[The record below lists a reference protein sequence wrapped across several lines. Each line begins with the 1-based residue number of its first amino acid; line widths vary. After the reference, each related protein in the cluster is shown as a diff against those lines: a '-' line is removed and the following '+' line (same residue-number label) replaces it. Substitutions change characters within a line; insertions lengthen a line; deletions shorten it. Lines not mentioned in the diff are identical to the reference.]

1 MSPTRRE
8 PAVKIAAGAEGGPA
22 GRSGAQPGAAGSPAV
37 DARGVTV
44 VIDGR
49 TVLDAVDFRA
59 ERGRVHA
66 LIGPNG
72 AGKSTLLGT
81 LAGDL
86 RATGGRIEIAGRVLD
101 EQRLRDL
108 ARIRAVLP
116 QEHGVFFPFTVGQVI
131 AMGRSPWRRTDAEA
145 RDDEIVRWAAETT
158 DVSHLLDRT
167 VPTLSGGERG
177 RAAFARVLAQTTGVL
192 LLDEPTAALDIR
204 HQEALLQTARD
215 RAAAGDAVVIVLH
228 DLGAAAAYAD
238 TVTLLSR
245 GRVAAAGTVDEVMTA
260 ERLTDV
266 YEHPI
271 DVLPGPI
278 VLPRRTPRG
287 VTP

>member
-1 MSPTRRE
+1 MSTDTTTATTTA
-8 PAVKIAAGAEGGPA
+8 PAI
-22 GRSGAQPGAAGSPAV
+22 
-37 DARGVTV
+37 DARRVTLT
-44 VIDGR
+44 IDGR
-49 TVLDAVDFRA
+49 TILDEVNFRA

-72 AGKSTLLGT
+72 AGKSTLLAA
-81 LAGDL
+81 LAGDQ
-86 RATGGRIEIAGRVLD
+86 RVTAGRIEVAGRALHD
-101 EQRLRDL
+101 YRLRDL

-131 AMGRSPWRRTDAEA
+131 EMGRSPWARTEHEA
-145 RDDEIVRWAAETT
+145 RDDEIVAQAAEAA
-158 DVSHLLDRT
+158 DVSHLLHRS

-204 HQEALLQTARD
+204 HQEAVLATARE
-215 RAAAGDAVVIVLH
+215 RADAGDAIVVVLH

-238 TVTLLSR
+238 DVTLLAG
-245 GRVAAAGTVDEVMTA
+245 GRVVATGGVDDVMTSA
-260 ERLTDV
+260 LLTEI
-266 YEHPI
+266 YGHPI

-287 VTP
+287 TIR

>member
-1 MSPTRRE
+1 MSGVQQDGRAAEASALFEAE
-8 PAVKIAAGAEGGPA
+8 PGGID
-22 GRSGAQPGAAGSPAV
+22 PAV

-44 VIDGR
+44 TIDGR
-49 TVLDAVDFRA
+49 AVLEAVDFHA

-72 AGKSTLLGT
+72 AGKSTLLGA
-81 LAGDL
+81 LAGDV
-86 RATGGRIEIAGRVLD
+86 RVASGQISIAGRPLD

-131 AMGRSPWRRTDAEA
+131 AMGRSPWRRTEAEA
-145 RDDEIVRWAAETT
+145 RDDEIVRWAATT
-158 DVSHLLDRT
+158 TEVAHLVDRT

-204 HQEALLQTARD
+204 HQEALLRTARE
-215 RAAAGDAVVIVLH
+215 RASAGDAVVIVLH

-238 TVTLLSR
+238 AVTLLSR
-245 GRVAAAGTVDEVMTA
+245 GRVVAAGTVDEVMTA

-287 VTP
+287 DTP

>member
-1 MSPTRRE
+1 MSTARPEASVAQTR
-8 PAVKIAAGAEGGPA
+8 AAQT
-22 GRSGAQPGAAGSPAV
+22 RAAI

-44 VIDGR
+44 AIDGR

-59 ERGRVHA
+59 ERGLVHA

-72 AGKSTLLGT
+72 AGKSTLLSA

-86 RATGGRIEIAGRVLD
+86 RLTAGRVDVDGRELSGY
-101 EQRLRDL
+101 RLRDL

-131 AMGRSPWRRTDAEA
+131 EMGRSPWARTEAEA
-145 RDDEIVRWAAETT
+145 RDDEIVRWAAATA
-158 DVSHLLDRT
+158 DVSHLVDRT

-204 HQEALLQTARD
+204 HQEALLTTARE
-215 RAAAGDAVVIVLH
+215 RADAGDAVVVVLH

-238 TVTLLSR
+238 VVTLLSH
-245 GRVAAAGTVDEVMTA
+245 GRVVATGPVADVMTA
-260 ERLTDV
+260 ERLTEI
-266 YEHPI
+266 YGHPI

-287 VTP
+287 STP